1 MSGLQDYYKANNS
14 YNSSANSMDNYVAS
28 YIAAPID
35 EFNSKLD
42 SLRAQGSSLVEAGG
56 AIEGL
61 YAGSKGLQ
69 SSVKALR
76 SKLNP
81 ADDAGDAGDAG
92 DAADVGEAESTFFT
106 GGTELGADVGGEA
119 GIELGTVGAGVGAGT
134 EGGGL
139 AAAGVGEAVGEG
151 IGLAVGATVA
161 EAIPVVGGLAA
172 IGIGLYELFHKK
184 KPPPPNKLSANQ
196 ISMRNEITVPSYD
209 SVVDQPASS
218 SVF

>member
-61 YAGSKGLQ
+61 YAGGKGLQ
-69 SSVKALR
+69 SSIKALR

-81 ADDAGDAGDAG
+81 ADDAGDADAG
-92 DAADVGEAESTFFT
+92 ADAGAEAESTFFT
-106 GGTELGADVGGEA
+106 GGTELGADVGGA
-119 GIELGTVGAGVGAGT
+119 GGIELGTVGAGTGAA
-134 EGGGL
+134 ESGGL

-184 KPPPPNKLSANQ
+184 KPPPPNKLTANQ
-196 ISMRNEITVPSYD
+196 ISMRNEVTVPSYD